1 MTTADFDG
9 LVDRALARDTMLTMA
24 HDAEE
29 VMLVVHR
36 RDSAVTVAGDTGHE
50 DLFALA
56 VARLLRQATSAGPD
70 RDWALR
76 SQGYAHAATVLRFAD
91 HMGPGRSESDPG
103 DLYRSA
109 LAELR
114 PDGPDGFAL
123 DPMNE
128 VLFTYR
134 HIRGLR
140 ASGQTGEALR
150 LAAELS
156 PKFFNA
162 SGAEPR
168 RADVQFEIGACL
180 LAKGQAGQVFR
191 ALGELEEEYWRKPE
205 TEVFSTRH
213 RYDYILGLAEQARG
227 RTEEAAT
234 RLEAALDH
242 LRMYRLSDTW
252 HDVYELSLTLT
263 LAEIEAVLV
272 LEGRRA
278 ADPVGRAEAALRLSE
293 RIQGRWGVIARTQ
306 TPLSAAF
313 RRIYG
318 DIALMVAGLT
328 SGPAEARLGL
338 RVCLSAKQTGF
349 AGHLRSGESLLP
361 RAIAGLVHELLS
373 AEQDPPPE
381 LGALPEIIG
390 AWKAQRAERLT
401 ALHKRIKSRVNP
413 VLADMLLPVPADI
426 DALIRTL
433 RHRSALDFTGLPDS
447 LGDGP
452 NWFRTLIDPS
462 GTVTFESFD
471 PTGAIKAHATAAAS
485 GDYDEAPWDRM
496 ARALLPG
503 TLRQLVEIPG
513 DEPPGIVIS
522 AHRELS
528 LMPWAALLVEDGT
541 RLVRCAL
548 LTHTPVLTCLAA
560 DPLPA
565 VTGPA
570 LVRLVSQDETGGA
583 PGESGVYTLHEQ
595 QAWGLADHDGRIALS
610 RCTLDGQPPRAAGSG
625 QLSVALGQ
633 DGWGFVHIA
642 THGHGTGLEQCLWIP
657 EETGVGGLL
666 SAAQALGLR
675 WPASTLMASCDIGKL
690 LNAEDAEPLGFVM
703 AVLTGGGR
711 CVVAAVDHVRNKQA
725 GELAA
730 HIVTLIRGGGVR
742 LDQALRSAQL
752 AFEEDEHEPVG
763 AWALFNAYLR

>member
-1 MTTADFDG
+1 MIANLDE
-9 LVDRALARDTMLTMA
+9 VVRRALARDTMLTMA

-29 VMLVVHR
+29 IMLVVHR
-36 RDSAVTVAGDTGHE
+36 RDSAVTLAGDTGDE

-56 VARLLRQATSAGPD
+56 VSRLLRQATSDGPD

-76 SQGYAHAATVLRFAD
+76 GQGYAHAATILRFAEW
-91 HMGPGRSESDPG
+91 MGPARSTSDPG

-114 PDGPDGFAL
+114 PDGPDGLAL
-123 DPMNE
+123 DRMNE

-140 ASGQTGEALR
+140 ASGQIGEALR
-150 LAAELS
+150 LAAALPPE
-156 PKFFNA
+156 FFHA

-168 RADVQFEIGACL
+168 WADIQFEIGACL
-180 LAKGQAGQVFR
+180 LIKGRAGQVFS

-205 TEVFSTRH
+205 TELFSTRH

-227 RTEEAAT
+227 RTEDAVS

-242 LRMYRLSDTW
+242 LRLYRLSDTW
-252 HDVYELSLTLT
+252 HDVYELSLILT
-263 LAEIEAVLV
+263 LAELEAVLV
-272 LEGRRA
+272 TEGNRA

-318 DIALMVAGLT
+318 DIALMVAGLPPD
-328 SGPAEARLGL
+328 PAAARLGL

-373 AEQDPPPE
+373 AEQDPAPE
-381 LGALPEIIG
+381 LGALPEIID

-401 ALHKRIKSRVNP
+401 VLHKRIKSRVNP
-413 VLADMLLPVPADI
+413 VLADMLLPVPSDT
-426 DALIRTL
+426 DALL
-433 RHRSALDFTGLPDS
+433 RVLRNRSALDLTGLPDAVS
-447 LGDGP
+447 DDT

-462 GTVTFESFD
+462 GTVCFESFD
-471 PTGAIKAHATAAAS
+471 PSGAIKAHAEAATS
-485 GDYDEAPWDRM
+485 GDYDGAPWDEM

-503 TLRQLVEIPG
+503 ALRRLAESPE
-513 DEPPGIVIS
+513 DEPPEIVIS

-528 LMPWAALLVEDGT
+528 LMPWAALRVDDGT
-541 RLVRCAL
+541 HLVRRAL
-548 LTHTPVLTCLAA
+548 LTHTPVLTCLVA
-560 DPLPA
+560 DPLSA

-570 LVRLVSQDETGGA
+570 LVRLVSQAETGGA
-583 PGESGVYTLHEQ
+583 PGESGVYTLREQ
-595 QAWGLADHDGRIALS
+595 QAWKLADHGGRIALS
-610 RCTLDGQPPRAAGSG
+610 RCTLDGQPPRAAERT

-633 DGWGFVHIA
+633 GGWGFVHIA

-657 EETGVGGLL
+657 EETGGGGLL

-690 LNAEDAEPLGFVM
+690 LNTEDAEPLGFVM

-711 CVVAAVDHVRNKQA
+711 CVVAAIDHVPNRQA

-730 HIVTLIRGGGVR
+730 HIVALIRGGDVR
-742 LDQALRSAQL
+742 LDQALRRAQL
-752 AFEEDEHEPVG
+752 ALEEDEDEPVH
-763 AWALFNAYLR
+763 AWALFNAYVR